1 MSKACPLASLG
12 LLASLALA
20 VACGGESHAPIYG
33 TQDGTGG
40 ATNGGTSGGTG
51 GRTGGSTGGDTGEG
65 TGGGAAGPGSVDG
78 LKPFLSGS
86 ALVNYHYDADGVRIV
101 DESGV
106 KHYAWDGTLTA
117 QWEAERPLLSSG
129 YRDGVMVAADTAAI
143 ITLDASLSA
152 TNETPVVEACVAGTM
167 LSGGRFVCG
176 PNVDWDRVFYTYA
189 ASDGALLGTS
199 EAYTY
204 NGVPMISVPGQDLF
218 ITVTVDSSPSDY
230 HLYTINDADQATFIN
245 ESPYHGDFAVTT
257 VVGFTGEP
265 HTHLVTRAGLMLS
278 FANADCNAD
287 LNSFDS
293 GCFVKD
299 GNLGTLPGPDAVYA
313 GMSAQ
318 QNGRLFA
325 LVDPASGSSF
335 GGPCEKGCILQHID
349 VASRDVL
356 ADVTLPALGAFGKD
370 LPANA
375 FYLIPTPDGSSVWL
389 IRSGRSIYETGYDD
403 TLQYDVTVIPFPD
416 QVP

>member
-1 MSKACPLASLG
+1 MSKASSLASLG
-12 LLASLALA
+12 LLASLAA
-20 VACGGESHAPIYG
+20 TGCGGEAHAPIYDSN
-33 TQDGTGG
+33 DGTGG
-40 ATNGGTSGGTG
+40 ASGGTKGGGTG
-51 GRTGGSTGGDTGEG
+51 GRTGSGGANGGADGG
-65 TGGGAAGPGSVDG
+65 TGGAGATGSVDG
-78 LKPFLSGS
+78 MKPFLSGS

-106 KHYAWDGTLTA
+106 KLYAWDGTLTA
-117 QWEAERPLLSSG
+117 EWEGERPLLSSG
-129 YRDGVMVAADTAAI
+129 YRDGVLVVADTAAI
-143 ITLDASLSA
+143 ITLDASLQA
-152 TNETPVVEACVAGTM
+152 TNETTVVEACVTGTM

-230 HLYTINDADQATFIN
+230 HLYSVNDADQATFIN

-257 VVGFTGEP
+257 LVGFTGEP
-265 HTHLVTRAGLMLS
+265 HTHLVTRQGLMLS

-335 GGPCEKGCILQHID
+335 GAPCEKGCILQQIE

-356 ADVTLPALGAFGKD
+356 HDVTLPALGTFGKD

-375 FYLIPTPDGSSVWL
+375 YYLVPTPGGDAVWVV
-389 IRSGRSIYETGYDD
+389 RSGRSIYETGYDD
-403 TLQYDVTVIPFPD
+403 TLMYDVTVIPFPD
-416 QVP
+416 LVP